1 MHNFRELIIWKEAMK
16 IAKVVYVVSARFP
29 ATENYGLIAQIRR
42 SAVSVPSNIAEGA
55 GRNSDKQFLNFISI
69 AVGSAYELETQ
80 LLLSV
85 DLGYVGEDDIKDI
98 VADIILLQKKMYR
111 FQEQLREKIKD
122 VESLYLIPNTKH

>member
-16 IAKVVYVVSARFP
+16 IAKAVYVVSARFP
-29 ATENYGLIAQIRR
+29 AIENYGLIAQIRR

-122 VESLYLIPNTKH
+122 VES